1 MLVESGSTTI
11 LNTPQ
16 NIYQTSPRVCSTY
29 SSQQDTV
36 HLIHQWLQTNRIK
49 SCWWMFFPA
58 QHLLNSLLEDLGLLF
73 PFCKYWANIHFP
85 LHSIYYCSLWA
96 PLAGPRE
103 VLLSP
108 RCHFHVSFG
117 VIGGGS
123 VLQKVWG
130 HPAQLYSLLADSSV
144 FCLLLSDYKAV
155 VLVLDSFLSWKI
167 PFVCSGETPTGL
179 LWLTQHMNDMDLF
192 EQVQSRAVLVIRRT
206 EPLSCEHRLREL
218 GLLSLGKRRFRNTL

>member
-1 MLVESGSTTI
+1 MPVESGSTTI

-49 SCWWMFFPA
+49 SCWWIFFPA

-117 VIGGGS
+117 VMGGGS

-144 FCLLLSDYKAV
+144 CFFQTTKQ
-155 VLVLDSFLSWKI
+155 LSWSWTVFYHGKS
-167 PFVCSGETPTGL
+167 PLSALVRPQLDYYGSLSTWMTWTCL
-179 LWLTQHMNDMDLF
+179 NK
-192 EQVQSRAVLVIRRT
+192 SRAGPCWWLEERSPSPV
-206 EPLSCEHRLREL
+206 
-218 GLLSLGKRRFRNTL
+218 NTGWESWGC